1 MVGDFH
7 KQEQMSHF
15 LKILKISLIIPVI
28 ILASASSLKAEAGRL
43 MFSISG
49 GISYNTGPGAYES
62 YWRPV
67 FSLGGGVG
75 YKVASFLIPQVS
87 VDYSLFSLD
96 SGSYKNT
103 LAICR
108 YDNANCSVKGGNLS
122 FTTVAA
128 TVKFFIPRGRTQFSP
143 YARPGLGY
151 SRGVKDKI
159 AAHYSGDITDNNPS
173 LSDDHIWAREVINAM
188 FLTFGFGLDYYI
200 APKACIFIESEI
212 TVGIYQMRGMG
223 FIPISLG
230 MSFWI

>member
-1 MVGDFH
+1 
-7 KQEQMSHF
+7 MSRF
-15 LKILKISLIIPVI
+15 IKTLKISLVIPVI
-28 ILASASSLKAEAGRL
+28 ILAIASSLKAEEGKL
-43 MFSISG
+43 MFSING
-49 GISYNTGPGAYES
+49 GISYNAGPGAYDS

-75 YKVASFLIPQVS
+75 YKVASFLIPQVT

-108 YDNANCSVKGGNLS
+108 YDNTNCSVKGGNLS
-122 FTTVAA
+122 FTTVAT

-159 AAHYSGDITDNNPS
+159 TAHYSGDITDNYPS
-173 LSDDHIWAREVINAM
+173 LPIDDIWERDIINAM
-188 FLTFGFGLDYYI
+188 FLTFGLGLDYYL
-200 APKACIFIESEI
+200 APKACLFFESEV
-212 TVGIYQMRGMG
+212 TVGIYQMRGTG
-223 FIPISLG
+223 FIPIKLG